1 MTVVGQESPVLFLFG
16 LSGAGK
22 SWVGDLI
29 SAHTG
34 WPVYH
39 ADADITEQMRQA
51 LAEARP
57 FTDNMRDDY
66 FARLPGYIA
75 SHRLTGLPLIVT
87 QGAYK
92 RKHRDWLGRQVGG
105 LLPIWVD
112 APPDLIIQRLE
123 QRGQGIRAASAAA
136 LFSDF
141 EAPPAGSRR
150 IVNDGDKNR
159 VLQQFREGFAAFP
172 AGFVVDS

>member
-1 MTVVGQESPVLFLFG
+1 MTVIKQNSPVLFLFG

-22 SWVGDLI
+22 SWVGDLM

-51 LAEARP
+51 LADARP
-57 FTDNMRDDY
+57 FTDAMRDDY
-66 FARLPGYIA
+66 FARLPAYIQA
-75 SHRLTGLPLIVT
+75 HRQPGSPLIVT

-92 RKHRDWLGRQVGG
+92 QKHRDWLKHRVSG
-105 LLPIWVD
+105 LEPIWVD
-112 APPDLIIQRLE
+112 APAELILQRLA

-136 LFSDF
+136 LFKDF
-141 EAPPAGSRR
+141 EAPPEHSCR
-150 IVNDGDKNR
+150 IVNDGDQDR
-159 VLQQFREGFAAFP
+159 VLLQCRACIATFP
-172 AGFVVDS
+172 